1 MTALPPVLLVHG
13 IWNTGAAFAR
23 LARELQRRERLLD
36 AIDLLPN
43 DGSVAL
49 EQLAMQLEPAVR
61 RLLQA
66 SDAAKIDVVGFSMG
80 ALVTRYWLQQLG
92 GKHLTRRYVSISGP
106 HAGTRLAQFSKHP
119 GIAQMRPGNP
129 WLQNLAQDP
138 SPFGSVE
145 VHTLRTPFDLMI
157 VPSSSCGSLP
167 NCKSQTTLPVLLHR
181 WMLTDPRAISRVA
194 AILDAP

>member
-13 IWNTGAAFAR
+13 IWNTGAAFAK
-23 LARELQRRERLLD
+23 LALELQRRDRLLE

-43 DGSVAL
+43 DGSAAL
-49 EQLAMQLEPAVR
+49 DQLALQLAPAVG

-66 SDAAKIDVVGFSMG
+66 SGAAKVDVVGFSMG

-106 HAGTRLAQFSKHP
+106 HAGTRVAQFSGHA
-119 GIAQMRPGNP
+119 GVVQMRPGNP

-138 SPFGSVE
+138 DPFGGVE

-157 VPSSSCGSLP
+157 VPSSSCGRLP
-167 NCKSQTTLPVLLHR
+167 NCKSHTSVPVLLHR

-194 AILDAP
+194 AILNAP